1 MKRKML
7 SQINN
12 RGFTLTEILVVMAIA
27 GIVIAGIYTMYSS
40 QNRSY
45 MTQEQIAAMQQN
57 LRAATYFI
65 EREIQM
71 AGCDPSQTN
80 APGILT
86 ANKNSIH
93 FTLDITDNAGTGP
106 PDGDTGDPNEDI
118 TYSLYDSGGDGDFDL
133 GRDTGGGN
141 QALAENIDALDFVY
155 LNSSGVPLDND
166 GFGNVTTDIPNIRS
180 IQITMVAKTGRAERG
195 YVDTSA
201 YFNQVDLVNPILP
214 AQNDNF
220 RRKLITTEIKCRNL
234 GL

>member
-1 MKRKML
+1 MKRKMIPQL
-7 SQINN
+7 NN
-12 RGFTLTEILVVMAIA
+12 RGFTLTEILVVMAIS

-57 LRAATYFI
+57 LRAAIYFM

-93 FTLDITDNAGTGP
+93 FTSDLNGNENTSDS
-106 PDGDTGDPNEDI
+106 NEDI
-118 TYSLYDSGGDGDFDL
+118 QYSLYDYGSDGDTDL
-133 GRDTGGGN
+133 GRKTGVAGSL

-155 LNSSGVPLDND
+155 LDSNGGQLDDD
-166 GFGNVTTDIPNIRS
+166 GMGNVTTSIPSIRS

-195 YVDTSA
+195 YVDNNA

>member
-1 MKRKML
+1 MKRKMIPQL
-7 SQINN
+7 NN
-12 RGFTLTEILVVMAIA
+12 RGFTLTEILVVMAIS

-57 LRAATYFI
+57 LRAAIYFM

-93 FTLDITDNAGTGP
+93 FTSDLNGNENTS
-106 PDGDTGDPNEDI
+106 DPNEDI
-118 TYSLYDSGGDGDFDL
+118 EYSLYDYGSDGDTDL
-133 GRDTGGGN
+133 GRKTGAAGSL

-155 LNSSGVPLDND
+155 LNSSGVPLDDD
-166 GFGNVTTDIPNIRS
+166 GFGNVTTSTPSIRS

-195 YVDTSA
+195 YVDTNA